1 MESTLEVALLSILQA
16 AADVGQK
23 LGKQRGQLPAGDENA
38 QPSPSP
44 PPPVS
49 TESEELKRTIAE
61 LRKSQEALAGM
72 LQQQQQIITAL
83 VDARAREAKA
93 KLAVVGGS
101 K

>member
-23 LGKQRGQLPAGDENA
+23 LGKQRGQLPADEK
-38 QPSPSP
+38 PSSSP
-44 PPPVS
+44 PPTTT

-101 K
+101 E

>member
-23 LGKQRGQLPAGDENA
+23 LGKQRGQLPAGDEK
-38 QPSPSP
+38 PSSSP
-44 PPPVS
+44 PPTTT
-49 TESEELKRTIAE
+49 TESEDLMRTIAE

-101 K
+101 E